1 MAPACIRIP
10 GNKTRH
16 PRRGSNSSRVRP
28 SQIRGRCSRKCD
40 SRGTCAPNEVGAH
53 AATLGLFC
61 PDLGSG
67 GGSPYLVSNDAV
79 RGSPWP
85 RSIKEVDPTR
95 EADGTPWAHH
105 RQAHPGAE
113 NPVQRAAWGRQI
125 GMNGWRK
132 RLADEIEDRGL
143 KMKEVSLAAGLGES
157 YVRDALK
164 RGRGKFENLRR
175 IAAVLGKSV
184 DWLIDDSGGAV
195 PLRSYIPPNASVRL
209 PNSLMETAPL
219 PLYGHAA
226 AGKDGRFVL
235 NGELIGITEGPASLV
250 DVEGAYGVIVSG
262 DSMLPRYRAGEVCV
276 VDPRKLFRR
285 TDDVVVQVEAEPPG
299 DPPEG
304 FVKEFV
310 SLSDTTLV
318 LRQHNPPRT
327 IRFSRKIVRTVH
339 LVIGSLRA

>member
-1 MAPACIRIP
+1 
-10 GNKTRH
+10 
-16 PRRGSNSSRVRP
+16 
-28 SQIRGRCSRKCD
+28 
-40 SRGTCAPNEVGAH
+40 
-53 AATLGLFC
+53 
-61 PDLGSG
+61 
-67 GGSPYLVSNDAV
+67 
-79 RGSPWP
+79 
-85 RSIKEVDPTR
+85 
-95 EADGTPWAHH
+95 
-105 RQAHPGAE
+105 
-113 NPVQRAAWGRQI
+113 
-125 GMNGWRK
+125 
-132 RLADEIEDRGL
+132 
-143 KMKEVSLAAGLGES
+143 
-157 YVRDALK
+157 VRDALK